1 MVGVVA
7 HQSAVFLDSAEIE
20 KTAPLP
26 SVVASNFSHT
36 GPPKG
41 SFTVLFTGCFRSS
54 NVIVC
59 IVSVLPFE
67 WSVDHIR

>member
-1 MVGVVA
+1 MVGVA

-26 SVVASNFSHT
+26 FVVASNFSHT

-41 SFTVLFTGCFRSS
+41 SFTVLFTGDFRSS
-54 NVIVC
+54 NVIIC
-59 IVSVLPFE
+59 IVSVLPFK